1 MEAMDSLD
9 VTMRE
14 LEEKPLNGLVFVKFL
29 WTLSRYFAPNTIKT
43 LVVYV
48 VRGLMHRYALAGGK
62 KKEWPLFYTLVRS
75 WLTLGFTLLDGSHHR
90 KKSIALESTHES
102 QSSPDFR
109 LKRHTI
115 ATPTAFSTQITSHS
129 FPTHA
134 DVLAFVLKR
143 APGEG
148 HGTARALVTTQ
159 AELTVVKKAQDDVLV
174 YLLHGGGYVF
184 GSHKLYR
191 FMAER
196 IGKYAQAK
204 VFAIDYR
211 LAPDYPFPCALI
223 DALSGYFYLLERFPD
238 KKIVLMGDS
247 AGGGLSIATMLA
259 LRDMGC
265 GRMPV
270 GAFLLSPWVD
280 LTHSMPSIHSNHAF
294 DYLPALRVVDPNKGN
309 RLHYYAPDHLLKTPY
324 VSPLF
329 ADLSDL
335 PPMLIQVGQAEK
347 LYDEDVAFAGRVCGS
362 SSRVQ
367 LEEYSAHV
375 HVFQIF
381 ASFNHGADVAM
392 KRAGRWIRG
401 VAEAKVNDV
410 FRYTSS
416 HTLLDF
422 DGEVVSK
429 VPPSFISA
437 PYKPFSIWE
446 SARL

>member
-1 MEAMDSLD
+1 
-9 VTMRE
+9 
-14 LEEKPLNGLVFVKFL
+14 
-29 WTLSRYFAPNTIKT
+29 
-43 LVVYV
+43 
-48 VRGLMHRYALAGGK
+48 
-62 KKEWPLFYTLVRS
+62 
-75 WLTLGFTLLDGSHHR
+75 
-90 KKSIALESTHES
+90 
-102 QSSPDFR
+102 
-109 LKRHTI
+109 
-115 ATPTAFSTQITSHS
+115 
-129 FPTHA
+129 
-134 DVLAFVLKR
+134 
-143 APGEG
+143 
-148 HGTARALVTTQ
+148 
-159 AELTVVKKAQDDVLV
+159 
-174 YLLHGGGYVF
+174 
-184 GSHKLYR
+184 
-191 FMAER
+191 
-196 IGKYAQAK
+196 
-204 VFAIDYR
+204 
-211 LAPDYPFPCALI
+211 
-223 DALSGYFYLLERFPD
+223 
-238 KKIVLMGDS
+238 
-247 AGGGLSIATMLA
+247 
-259 LRDMGC
+259 
-265 GRMPV
+265 
-270 GAFLLSPWVD
+270 
-280 LTHSMPSIHSNHAF
+280 MPSIHSNHAF

-324 VSPLF
+324 
-329 ADLSDL
+329 
-335 PPMLIQVGQAEK
+335 VGQAEK